1 MKENWHFSE
10 LSAPFDCPICGQEA
24 GKHTHYGGK
33 GCSSCRAFFRRSVQS
48 GAFQSFKCRNE
59 IENQCEIDS
68 KSWKS
73 CKFCRF
79 NKCLQSGMKP
89 AYVLNEEER
98 KIRHQKRTSGS
109 SSGSSS
115 GSLSGS
121 SSGTGTRISL
131 PTISTTLLND
141 NMTEDEMM
149 VFIQSQGLKI
159 MIFEKN
165 EIFKNWGYRD
175 FQIREIIEKMRIRK
189 KMEFLKNCNFRK
201 NEIFKK
207 MDFFEF
213 SKNWDFRDFLITE
226 ILRF

>member
-59 IENQCEIDS
+59 PIENQCEIDS

-115 GSLSGS
+115 G
-121 SSGTGTRISL
+121 TETRISL

-159 MIFEKN
+159 V
-165 EIFKNWGYRD
+165 IFKNY
-175 FQIREIIEKMRIRK
+175 
-189 KMEFLKNCNFRK
+189 EFLKNYIFEKLRFFWFSINRDFRK
-201 NEIFKK
+201 KRFFKKWNFSNFPKIEIFVI
-207 MDFFEF
+207 F
-213 SKNWDFRDFLITE
+213 
-226 ILRF
+226 